1 MKILNSLY
9 FSSLNGL
16 SPALIRRF
24 DNHASDY
31 RLYPEIDYFIEA
43 FDVRAYLSWLNNCKS
58 GYLRRPLTLSIHIPF
73 CPTLCAHCNFQ
84 QIIAHDVD
92 GINTYLDYLL
102 REIRLQ
108 GQLFKNDP
116 KVEQVFFGGGTPTY
130 LEDAQLRKII
140 ESIEQNFNVM
150 NEGEYCIEID
160 PRQFQ
165 HRSMQALREMG
176 FGGAV
181 INVVDFDQQVQQS
194 IKCQQSEEV
203 SLRAIHAAQQAEFR
217 SIRIELSL
225 GLPKQDLD
233 KFAYTLEHVIAANPN
248 QIKLLNFQHLPA
260 RFKVQRSI
268 DPVDLPN
275 VSTRFEMRM
284 LAIRRLAENG
294 YAHVGMNLF
303 AKFDDPLVH
312 AQQQG
317 RLHYGLQGYSIYPDC
332 DHIAFGLS
340 GIGSMRPTLN
350 QNYCDLS
357 QYCDKLEQGIL
368 PIMRGL
374 ELSADDLIRRSV
386 MHALICHAVISH
398 ESVETFFP
406 IEFKQ
411 YFAAELAELRSFER
425 AGLVTLDH
433 DEIVVTPQGQLL
445 INSICKVFDKYLRTY
460 QQRNKR
466 LLLI

>member
-9 FSSLNGL
+9 FPGLYGL
-16 SPALIRRF
+16 SSALVRRF

-43 FDVRAYLSWLNNCKS
+43 FDVHSYLSWLNNCKS
-58 GYLRRPLTLSIHIPF
+58 GYLRRPLSLSVHIPF
-73 CPTLCAHCNFQ
+73 RPTLSAHCDFQ

-102 REIRLQ
+102 HEIRLQ

-116 KVEQVFFGGGTPTY
+116 KVEQVFFSGGAPTY
-130 LEDAQLRKII
+130 LNDTQLRKIVAG
-140 ESIEQNFNVM
+140 IEQNFNVM
-150 NEGEYCIEID
+150 KECEYCIEID
-160 PRQFQ
+160 PQQFQ

-176 FGGAV
+176 FNGAV

-194 IKCQQSEEV
+194 IKCLQSEEI
-203 SLRAIHAAQQAEFR
+203 SLHAIHAVQRAKFR
-217 SIRIELSL
+217 SVRIELSL

-233 KFAYTLEHVIAANPN
+233 KFAYTLEQVIAVNPN
-248 QIKLLNFQHLPA
+248 QIKLLNFQHLPT
-260 RFKVQRSI
+260 RFKEQRSI
-268 DPVDLPN
+268 DPTDLPN
-275 VSTRFEMRM
+275 VNTRFEMRM
-284 LAIRRLAENG
+284 MAIKRLTEKG

-303 AKFDDPLVH
+303 ARLDDPLVH
-312 AQQQG
+312 AQRQG

-340 GIGSMRPTLN
+340 GIGSMGPTLN

-357 QYCDKLEQGIL
+357 QYYDKLEQSIL

-411 YFAAELAELRSFER
+411 YFAVELAELRSFEQ

-433 DEIVVTPQGQLL
+433 DEIVVTLQGQLL
-445 INSICKVFDKYLRTY
+445 INSICKVFDKYLRTN